1 MKLPIVVHRSHN
13 LLYSALAI
21 TALVPLLITILWT
34 TILHHSLPAAILIGL
49 LFLLGTIIV
58 LLPLNFRY
66 YWQTPSRIELSEHT
80 LFFMKGNRHG
90 QISLSQ
96 VTEVVY
102 YPGTVNLSTI
112 SLFNVFRLYNYCT
125 FHMYNG
131 AKYGFSLVGINREDR
146 NKLLDA
152 LLNTCIR
159 QKIPFRDV

>member
-1 MKLPIVVHRSHN
+1 MKLPIVVHRSHY

-21 TALVPLLITILWT
+21 ICAVPILITVLWN
-34 TILHHSLPAAILIGL
+34 TILHHPLPAALLTGL
-49 LFLLGTIIV
+49 LFLLGTILI
-58 LLPLNFRY
+58 LLPINFRY

-80 LFFMKGNRHG
+80 LIFMKGNRHG

-102 YPGTVNLSTI
+102 HPGTLHLSTV

-131 AKYGFSLVGINREDR
+131 AKYGFSLVGIDREDR

-152 LLNTCIR
+152 LLNNCIR